1 MSAHSIINSMDDP
14 ALFAP
19 WYRGP
24 SWDGWRSVLKAMH
37 CLPMSDAEV
46 VFFNSVAERYPPKHP
61 VREAW
66 IAVGRGGGKDSIAS
80 VIVGHTAATFEPYAG
95 LRPGERPLCLLLAC
109 DREQAKICLGYVRS
123 YFTDIPLLREMV
135 TRETANGFE
144 LSNGVD
150 IAIATNSFR
159 AVRGRSILCC
169 VLDEC
174 AFYRSD
180 KSANPDEELY
190 RALRPALARVPGSTL
205 IGISSPYRKA
215 GLLWR
220 KFAKHY
226 GKNDDVLVIRAASKT
241 LNPTLDQ
248 AEIDR
253 DLADDPASA
262 RAEWFAEWRDDIAG
276 WMDLETIEAAVDSGV
291 TVRPPSG
298 NQRVHYHA
306 GLDPSGGA
314 KDSFTAAIA
323 HNENGVAV
331 LDCLVEIKSPF
342 NPTGATETI
351 AETLKAYNVRVATGD
366 KYAAGWVVDAF
377 AKCGIRYQHSE
388 RDRSQIYLDAMPL
401 FTSGRA
407 RLLDNQRLV
416 TQFAQLER
424 RTSSMGRDKVDHGK
438 GGHDDLCNAAALAM
452 VLTASKRSS
461 LFISESLVRRTAQPR
476 IGERAAAQSGRPA
489 SGRWPP
495 CFPTLN

>member
-1 MSAHSIINSMDDP
+1 MSAHGIIDSMDDP
-14 ALFAP
+14 ELFQP

-24 SWDGWRSVLKAMH
+24 SWDGWRVVLKAAYA
-37 CLPMSDAEV
+37 LPMTEAEV
-46 VFFNSVAERYPPKHP
+46 AFFRTVAERDPPKKP

-66 IAVGRGGGKDSIAS
+66 FICGRGAGKDSVAS
-80 VIVGHTAATFEPYAG
+80 AIVAHTAAMFEG
-95 LRPGERPLCLLLAC
+95 GDRLRPGERAMVAC
-109 DREQAKICLGYVRS
+109 VAVDREQAKIVLNYTRAF
-123 YFTDIPLLREMV
+123 FTDIKLLQGMIE
-135 TRETANGFE
+135 RETATGFE
-144 LSNGVD
+144 LANGVD
-150 IAIATNSFR
+150 VAVSTNSYR
-159 AVRGRSILCC
+159 TTRGRSLLC
-169 VLDEC
+169 VVFDEC
-174 AFYRSD
+174 AFWRDETS
-180 KSANPDEELY
+180 STPDEETY
-190 RALRPALARVPGSTL
+190 RAVRPALARVPGSIL
-205 IGISSPYRKA
+205 VGISSPHKKS
-215 GLLWR
+215 GLLYR

-226 GKNDDVLVIRAASKT
+226 GKNDDDVLVIRAPSKT

-276 WMDLETIEAAVDSGV
+276 WMDLETIEAAVDSGT

-298 NQRVHYHA
+298 NQRFHYHA

-323 HNENGVAV
+323 HNENGTAV

-351 AETLKAYNVRVATGD
+351 AEMLKAYNVRVATGD
-366 KYAAGWVVDAF
+366 RYAAGWVVDAF

-452 VLTASKRSS
+452 VLAS
-461 LFISESLVRRTAQPR
+461 
-476 IGERAAAQSGRPA
+476 SGRRGPMRISDSALARSLQRPTPPA
-489 SGRWPP
+489 VSMPVRLRGGGFLR
-495 CFPTLN
+495 